1 MSPAQQILKSMRVA
15 LEPMGFKV
23 SGTTFHRVNDAQI
36 VEVVNLQAGLRHLAG
51 KSAVNLGI
59 YIPEV
64 NLLLGK
70 SSTIEEARA
79 NVTPRET
86 ECMIRQRLSTLVFG
100 KDIWHDNNDPIAD
113 MTVSGLLLKHGLPWF
128 GRLGTLQAIAAELK
142 KGRRP
147 LLTGWGYHAAILR
160 AAGDTDGAQSFLAQ
174 LRDVD
179 PVNVRVF
186 AFSIGIK
193 MTEEAE

>member
-1 MSPAQQILKSMRVA
+1 MSADYQILGSMRVT

-23 SGTTFHRVNDAQI
+23 SGTTFHRVNDVQF
-36 VEVVNLQAGLRHLAG
+36 VEVVNLQPGLRHLAG

-64 NLLLGK
+64 KLLLGT
-70 SSTIEEARA
+70 SRTIEEARA

-86 ECMIRQRLSTLVFG
+86 ECMIRQRLSMLVFG
-100 KDIWHDNNDPIAD
+100 KDIWYDHNDPIAD
-113 MTVSGLLLKHGLPWF
+113 LTVSGLLLNHGLPWF
-128 GRLGTLQAIAAELK
+128 RRLGTLQAMAAELK
-142 KGRRP
+142 TVPRP
-147 LLTGWGYHAAILR
+147 LLVGWGYHAAILK
-160 AAGDTDGAQSFLAQ
+160 AAGDSAGAQSFLAQ

-186 AFSIGIK
+186 ASSIGIE
-193 MTEEAE
+193 MSEEAE

>member
-1 MSPAQQILKSMRVA
+1 MRVA
-15 LEPMGFKV
+15 LEPTGFKV
-23 SGTTFHRVNDAQI
+23 SDTTFHRVNDAQF

-64 NLLLGK
+64 KLLLGK
-70 SSTIEEARA
+70 SCTIEEARA

-100 KDIWHDNNDPIAD
+100 KDIWYDHNDPIAHL
-113 MTVSGLLLKHGLPWF
+113 TVSGLLLNHGLPWF

-147 LLTGWGYHAAILR
+147 LLAGWGYHAAILK
-160 AAGDTDGAQSFLAQ
+160 AAGDAAGARSFLAQ

-179 PVNVRVF
+179 SVNVKVF
-186 AFSIGIK
+186 ASSIGIK
-193 MTEEAE
+193 MSEEAE